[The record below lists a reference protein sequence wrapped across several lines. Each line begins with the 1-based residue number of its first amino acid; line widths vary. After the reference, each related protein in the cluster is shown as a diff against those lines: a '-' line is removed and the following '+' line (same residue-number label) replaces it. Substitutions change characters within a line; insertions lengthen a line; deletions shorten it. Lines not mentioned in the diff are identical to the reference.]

1 MSAEMTVRKIRV
13 HPDTVL
19 RQKAKKVTQIDKS
32 IQRLIDDMIETMR
45 SVSGVGLAAPQVGVS
60 LKVAVIEIPGDE
72 VIVMVN
78 PEIMKREG
86 ERIIGEACLSV
97 PGYQG
102 EVKRSVRVKVKAQ
115 DRLGHKI
122 RLKGEDLLA
131 QALEHE
137 IDHLDGIL
145 YVDRLDGPD
154 KLQKSVPDADQEGL

>member
-1 MSAEMTVRKIRV
+1 MTVRKIRV

-72 VIVMVN
+72 VIVLVN
-78 PEIMKREG
+78 PEIIKREG

-102 EVKRSVRVKVKAQ
+102 EVKRSVWVKVKAQ

-137 IDHLDGIL
+137 TDHLDGIL

-154 KLQKSVPDADQEGL
+154 KLQKSVSDVDQEGL